1 MDKTVEWVVSDLL
14 PSIMPEIKAQIDA
27 KNRVV
32 KHFQLSDNEVDNM
45 VCSAITPYHNKG
57 ISLEKI
63 EQTEIAE
70 SLNTCFNIMVSLGI
84 DLKTLGK

>member
-1 MDKTVEWVVSDLL
+1 MDKSVEWVVSDLL

-27 KNRVV
+27 KNRVTE
-32 KHFQLSDNEVDNM
+32 HFELSDSEVDKM
-45 VCSAITPYHNKG
+45 VCLTVAPYHKKG

-63 EQTEIAE
+63 EQTGIVD
-70 SLNTCFNIMVSLGI
+70 SLNTCFNIMLSLGI